1 VVSETDMRT
10 PEEFED
16 IILRAESGYLV
27 RLRDVGRAELGA
39 RDERVNARFNGRN
52 AVALGVVKQS
62 TANPLDV
69 SKGVRDILPVIR
81 ANLPE
86 GMSVDVGYDSSVFI
100 APSTRCST
108 RSWKRSCWSC
118 W

>member
-1 VVSETDMRT
+1 M
-10 PEEFED
+10 
-16 IILRAESGYLV
+16 

-39 RDERVNARFNGRN
+39 ADERRERRFNGRN
-52 AVALGVVKQS
+52 AVAMGIVKQA

-69 SKGVRDILPVIR
+69 SNAVRARRCRAIR
-81 ANLPE
+81 DGLPE

-100 APSTRCST
+100 DELDRGGVPHDRAR
-108 RSWKRSCWSC
+108 RSCWSC